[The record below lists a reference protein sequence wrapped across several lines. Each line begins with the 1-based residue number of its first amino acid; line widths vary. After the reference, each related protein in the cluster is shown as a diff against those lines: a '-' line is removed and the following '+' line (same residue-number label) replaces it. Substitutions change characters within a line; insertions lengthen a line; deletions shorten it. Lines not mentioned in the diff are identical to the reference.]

1 MQNPPHVLTR
11 NSGRL
16 LLTVADIATVLAPL
30 MADWNGSHIFN
41 ERWPSHARF
50 HGVVGVGTPVAL
62 GLFAL
67 WHLWK
72 NPGERGLGS
81 AIAAAV
87 SISYW
92 GSFFPALPVPDT
104 GVDDSPHPVGRI
116 AGIPANVFWAAVTTA
131 SAFAGW
137 LVDSRMRSAPVH
149 SRRAGRQ
156 TPAERAA
163 GRGLARHF

>member
-1 MQNPPHVLTR
+1 V
-11 NSGRL
+11 
-16 LLTVADIATVLAPL
+16 
-30 MADWNGSHIFN
+30 ADWNGSHIFN

-87 SISYW
+87 PISYW
-92 GSFFPALPVPDT
+92 GSFFPALLVPGT

-116 AGIPANVFWAAVTTA
+116 AGIAANVFWAT
-131 SAFAGW
+131 
-137 LVDSRMRSAPVH
+137 
-149 SRRAGRQ
+149 
-156 TPAERAA
+156 
-163 GRGLARHF
+163 